1 MPAINTR
8 GYAADT
14 GMFKVGDLV
23 RGITP
28 EEIRQRNLPIS
39 DSGGHVYAFTTDAML
54 EGRVESVNKGAGTRP
69 PRLHPMGLREDVLV
83 RILRHRDG
91 RLGAAYWV
99 DHRYF
104 VKIGHD
110 ATAL

>member
-8 GYAADT
+8 GYAAYT
-14 GMFKVGDLV
+14 GMLKVGDLV

-28 EEIRQRNLPIS
+28 EEIRRRHLPIS
-39 DSGGHVYAFTTDAML
+39 DSGGHVYVYTTDAML
-54 EGRVESVNKGAGTRP
+54 EGRVESVNKDADTR
-69 PRLHPMGLREDVLV
+69 HPGMRRDVLV

-91 RLGAAYWV
+91 IIGRAYWV